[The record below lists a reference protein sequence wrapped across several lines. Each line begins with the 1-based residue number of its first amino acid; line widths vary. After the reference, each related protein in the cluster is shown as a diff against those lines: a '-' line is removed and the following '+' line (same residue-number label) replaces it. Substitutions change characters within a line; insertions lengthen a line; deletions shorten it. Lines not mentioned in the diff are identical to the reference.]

1 MRRQRRQTAR
11 AAQGTRREPEQRPA
25 ALART
30 GERGF
35 ALAVSIFALVI
46 IAALITGVFF
56 AARQEMKMGE
66 NSLTAQ
72 RAFNAADAGI
82 NSAVANWNIN
92 AWNSL
97 PNNGTATFNGTL
109 PSGTGSWTGT
119 IKRLNPQIFFVQ
131 VTGADQNNL
140 STRTLGALSRLLMVQ
155 VSVRGALTTQNHLKI
170 GGSSFIDGVDYNP
183 SGWSCPPVKDTLP
196 GIDTADSSEIIISGC
211 TSYSCV
217 QGNPKIKQD
226 NTLTDSNFTTFGD
239 LNWNDLVSMATKIYS
254 SSYGPASTFAPV
266 GTSTTCTTTVQDN
279 WGDPMVPPSVAGC
292 SGYFPIIYVN
302 GNLKTTG
309 GYGQGIL
316 IINGDLSVQ
325 GGFQFFGPVIVKGT
339 VTTQGTGGH
348 FVGGVMASN
357 LYDSTD
363 VILGNAMVTYS
374 SCALMKAL
382 QVNSP
387 GRWFRQ
393 RSWVDL
399 F

>member
-1 MRRQRRQTAR
+1 MRS
-11 AAQGTRREPEQRPA
+11 RP
-25 ALART
+25 

-56 AARQEMKMGE
+56 AARQEMKIGE
-66 NSLTAQ
+66 NSMSAQ
-72 RAFNAADAGI
+72 RAFSAADAGV
-82 NSAVANWNIN
+82 NSAIANWNIT

-97 PNNGTATFNGTL
+97 ATNATASFSGAL

-119 IKRLNPQIFFVQ
+119 IKRLSPQIFFLQ
-131 VTGADQNNL
+131 VTGTDKNNL
-140 STRTLGALSRLLMVQ
+140 SSRTLGELARLLYVQ
-155 VSVRGALTTQNHLKI
+155 VSIRGALTTQNHLKI
-170 GGSSFIDGVDYNP
+170 GGASFIDGVDTSP
-183 SGWSCPPVKDTLP
+183 TGWSCPTVTDTLP
-196 GIDTADSSEIIISGC
+196 GIDTADSSEIDVSGC
-211 TSYSCV
+211 TSLSCV
-217 QGNPKIKQD
+217 AGSPKIKQD

-239 LNWNDLVSMATKIYS
+239 LNWNDLVAMATKVYPT
-254 SSYGPASTFAPV
+254 SYGPASDFAPV
-266 GTSTTCTTTVQDN
+266 GTATTCTTSVQDN
-279 WGDPMVPPSVAGC
+279 WGDPMVPPSVAPC
-292 SGYFPIIYVN
+292 AGYFPVIYVN
-302 GNLKTTG
+302 GNLKATG

-348 FVGGVMASN
+348 FVGGLMASN

-363 VILGNAMVTYS
+363 VILGNAMVSYS

-382 QVNSP
+382 QANSP
-387 GRWFRQ
+387 GRGLRQ

>member
-1 MRRQRRQTAR
+1 MRRH
-11 AAQGTRREPEQRPA
+11 P
-25 ALART
+25 

-35 ALAVSIFALVI
+35 ALAVSVFALVI

-56 AARQEMKMGE
+56 AARQEMKIGE
-66 NSLTAQ
+66 NSVTAQ
-72 RAFNAADAGI
+72 LAFNAADAGI
-82 NSAVANWNIN
+82 NSAIANWNIT
-92 AWNSL
+92 AWNSIA
-97 PNNGTATFNGTL
+97 NNATATFSGAL

-131 VTGADQNNL
+131 VTGTDSHNL
-140 STRTLGALSRLLMVQ
+140 STRTLGALTRLLVVQ

-170 GGSSFIDGVDYNP
+170 GGSSFIDGVDVSP
-183 SGWSCPPVKDTLP
+183 TGWSCPPVNDTLP
-196 GIDTADSSEIIISGC
+196 GIDTADSSEITQSGC
-211 TSYSCV
+211 SGYTCV
-217 QGNPKIKQD
+217 MGSPKIKQD

-239 LNWNDLVSMATKIYS
+239 LNWNDLVSMANKIYPS
-254 SSYGPASTFAPV
+254 TSGPASDFAPV
-266 GTSTTCTTTVQDN
+266 GTATSCTTTVQDN
-279 WGDPMVPPSVAGC
+279 WGDPMSPSSVPGC
-292 SGYFPIIYVN
+292 AGYFPIIYVN
-302 GNLKTTG
+302 GDLKVTG

-316 IINGDLSVQ
+316 IVNGDLAVQ

-363 VILGNAMVTYS
+363 VILGNAMVSYS

-382 QVNSP
+382 QANSP